1 MIEDE
6 PQFNVVVKMV
16 LWGEDRDAVLHRLRV
31 NGIEEKR
38 ALEIYEAARRERIAT
53 IRSAGF
59 RDLWISIAMMLSAV
73 ALAYFLEL
81 DQLSLTH
88 FGEGL
93 GQILVLPWLITL
105 LVVILLTFGLWK
117 CLRAIAELVFAPLK
131 KGSVA
136 DD

>member
-1 MIEDE
+1 VIEDE

-59 RDLWISIAMMLSAV
+59 RDLWISIAMMVSAV

-105 LVVILLTFGLWK
+105 LVVVLLTFGL
-117 CLRAIAELVFAPLK
+117 
-131 KGSVA
+131 
-136 DD
+136 

>member
-1 MIEDE
+1 M
-6 PQFNVVVKMV
+6 MV
-16 LWGEDRDAVLHRLRV
+16 
-31 NGIEEKR
+31 
-38 ALEIYEAARRERIAT
+38 
-53 IRSAGF
+53 
-59 RDLWISIAMMLSAV
+59 SAV
-73 ALAYFLEL
+73 AFAYFLEL

>member
-16 LWGEDRDAVLHRLRV
+16 LWGEDRDAVLHRLGV

-59 RDLWISIAMMLSAV
+59 RDLWISIAMMVSAV

-81 DQLSLTH
+81 DQLSLIH

-105 LVVILLTFGLWK
+105 LVVVLLTFGLWK